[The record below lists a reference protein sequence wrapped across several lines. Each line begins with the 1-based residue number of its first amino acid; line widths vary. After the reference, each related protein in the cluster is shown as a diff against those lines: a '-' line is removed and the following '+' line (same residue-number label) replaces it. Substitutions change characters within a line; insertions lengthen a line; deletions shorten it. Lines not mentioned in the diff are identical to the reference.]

1 MLMAYIFCQPGYK
14 MRLAFDN
21 QRLEMLYASHHSIY
35 NISYWNIDGNKLYPY
50 RNPNVKSLMVAD
62 AKFKGEQ
69 PMSLL
74 INNDM

>member
-1 MLMAYIFCQPGYK
+1 
-14 MRLAFDN
+14 
-21 QRLEMLYASHHSIY
+21 LYASHHSIY

-50 RNPNVKSLMVAD
+50 HNPNVKSLMVAD